1 MQRLVNIIAVAQ
13 GSGAF
18 INRVFPHGQVIGGV
32 ALHIGQAQVGKVLR
46 LCGGVNRFRRVA
58 VGQKLSV
65 GQPLV
70 SIIVPVYN
78 AADHIA
84 RCIESIRRQTYRNL
98 EIILLND
105 GSKDVSYAVCQSYAG
120 IDRRIVVI
128 DKNNSGV
135 SATRNLGMQEAHGK
149 YFQFVDADDFI
160 QPYATE
166 LLVQKAE
173 ASHADMV
180 IAHYNRIEPPVS
192 LPKTMRDTVVERVLD
207 PILDPQHRVQTFGF
221 LMEGPLNKDAFAC
234 GLMQEPAS
242 FYYGVMWNKLYRA
255 DIVREHP
262 DVRCNEEL
270 DYSEDLYFNL
280 SFIRYAQQFYA
291 LSTPIYNYVQN
302 PDSAVHHLNPFDVLT
317 TRFELTTYYK
327 DLFKHIGL
335 YEENKY
341 RLNKFFFGVAES

>member
-1 MQRLVNIIAVAQ
+1 MQ
-13 GSGAF
+13 
-18 INRVFPHGQVIGGV
+18 
-32 ALHIGQAQVGKVLR
+32 K
-46 LCGGVNRFRRVA
+46 
-58 VGQKLSV
+58 
-65 GQPLV
+65 PLV
-70 SIIVPVYN
+70 SVIVPIYN
-78 AADHIA
+78 AQNNIV
-84 RCIESIRRQTYRNL
+84 RCVESIRRQTYENL
-98 EIILLND
+98 EILLLND
-105 GSKDVSYAVCQSYAG
+105 GSKDVSYPVCEMLSKA
-120 IDRRIVVI
+120 DARIVLI
-128 DKNNSGV
+128 DKENSGV
-135 SATRNLGMQEAHGK
+135 SATRNLGMRMARGK
-149 YFQFVDADDFI
+149 YLQFADADDTLEPF
-160 QPYATE
+160 ATE
-166 LLVQKAE
+166 LLVQRAE
-173 ASHADMV
+173 DNNADLV
-180 IAHYNRIEPPVS
+180 IAAYNRIVPYK
-192 LPKTMRDTVVERVLD
+192 PKKEAKLD
-207 PILDPQHRVQTFGF
+207 PLLPSKKKQLTARLAKFQTFGF
-221 LMEGPLNKDAFAC
+221 LPMGFMTKEEFAC